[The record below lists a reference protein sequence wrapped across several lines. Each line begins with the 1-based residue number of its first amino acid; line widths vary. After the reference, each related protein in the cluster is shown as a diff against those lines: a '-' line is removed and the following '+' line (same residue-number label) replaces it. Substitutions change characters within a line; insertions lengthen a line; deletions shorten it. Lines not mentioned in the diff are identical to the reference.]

1 MNWLTKYLLNRIC
14 KQLVEQ
20 GPEHQY
26 RITEYYKIMW
36 NAANTEFTE
45 DNDPS
50 LKAFLKECHSNA
62 FITNE

>member
-36 NAANTEFTE
+36 NAANKEFTE

-50 LKAFLKECHSNA
+50 LKEFLKECHSNA
-62 FITNE
+62 FISNE